1 MAENI
6 ITPATPEEGV
16 RRSKRTRFKSF
27 RVTGQVNTVTHLM
40 LTDDMIKN
48 GEFGFGQFQLNH
60 PANIGKEATRS
71 ALNLKTARDREPGAK
86 RGRPKGSKKLND
98 TAADFKDLSDD
109 GKKSFTCELYI
120 FSCRIF
126 RGFGALY

>member
-6 ITPATPEEGV
+6 ITPATPEEGL

-27 RVTGQVNTVTHLM
+27 WVTGEVNAVSHQM

-48 GEFGFGQFQLNH
+48 GDFGFGQFQLNN
-60 PANIGKEATRS
+60 PASIGKEATRS
-71 ALNLKTARDREPGAK
+71 ALNLKTARERAPGAK
-86 RGRPKGSKKLND
+86 RGRPKGSKKVND

-109 GKKSFTCELYI
+109 GKDIFPCYI
-120 FSCRIF
+120 ILNQMFHYLF
-126 RGFGALY
+126 